1 MKQKESYVMGKIFE
15 DYFSEYQADM
25 VSICLEYVDSHA
37 DVIYIYCSYES
48 NTIYGDC
55 FFEITKKVVKKHQL
69 NDIKGKEEG
78 FEYDVSEE
86 RQRGLLDIISEDIE
100 KIYTL
105 CMKYGKDMPTE
116 MKLVYDVKKNS
127 LKADYCYENLWTD
140 SETKLG
146 LHICEEWFEE
156 VKKKEEG

>member
-1 MKQKESYVMGKIFE
+1 MKNDFE
-15 DYFSEYQADM
+15 EKFTEYQADM
-25 VSICLEYVDSHA
+25 VSICLEYVDWRA
-37 DVIYIYCSYES
+37 DAIYIYCSYES

-69 NDIKGKEEG
+69 NDIKGKEKG
-78 FEYDVSEE
+78 FEYDVSED

-116 MKLVYDVKKNS
+116 MNS
-127 LKADYCYENLWTD
+127 LKADYYYENLWTD

>member
-1 MKQKESYVMGKIFE
+1 MKIIFQNIKQIWYLYVLSMLIGV
-15 DYFSEYQADM
+15 QM
-25 VSICLEYVDSHA
+25 
-37 DVIYIYCSYES
+37 IYIYCSYES

-105 CMKYGKDMPTE
+105 CMEYGKDMPTE

-146 LHICEEWFEE
+146 LDICEEWFEE
-156 VKKKEEG
+156 VKKKEEERVYVA

>member
-1 MKQKESYVMGKIFE
+1 M
-15 DYFSEYQADM
+15 
-25 VSICLEYVDSHA
+25 
-37 DVIYIYCSYES
+37 
-48 NTIYGDC
+48 

-69 NDIKGKEEG
+69 NDIKGNEED

-86 RQRGLLDIISEDIE
+86 RQKALLNIILEDIK
-100 KIYTL
+100 KIHAL
-105 CMKYGKDMPTE
+105 CAEYRKDMPTE
-116 MKLVYDVKKNS
+116 MKLIYDVKKNS

-140 SETKLG
+140 SETKLA

>member
-1 MKQKESYVMGKIFE
+1 M
-15 DYFSEYQADM
+15 
-25 VSICLEYVDSHA
+25 
-37 DVIYIYCSYES
+37 
-48 NTIYGDC
+48 

-127 LKADYCYENLWTD
+127 LKAYYCYENLWTD

>member
-1 MKQKESYVMGKIFE
+1 MEQTFE
-15 DYFSEYQADM
+15 DYFTEHQADR
-25 VSICLEYVDSHA
+25 VSICLEYVDWHA

-55 FFEITKKVVKKHQL
+55 FFKIHRKILERHKL
-69 NDIKGKEEG
+69 NDVKSDEED

-86 RQRGLLDIISEDIE
+86 RQKALLNIILEDIK
-100 KIYTL
+100 KIHAL
-105 CMKYGKDMPTE
+105 CAEYRKDMPTE
-116 MKLVYDVKKNS
+116 MKLIYDVKKNS

-140 SETKLG
+140 SETKLA

>member
-1 MKQKESYVMGKIFE
+1 MKNVFE
-15 DYFSEYQADM
+15 EQFTEYQADM
-25 VSICLEYVDSHA
+25 VSICLEYVDWRA

-55 FFEITKKVVKKHQL
+55 FFKIHGKILEKHKL
-69 NDIKGKEEG
+69 NDVKSDEED

-100 KIYTL
+100 KIYAL
-105 CMKYGKDMPTE
+105 CIEYGKDMPTE
-116 MKLVYDVKKNS
+116 MKLIYDVKKNS

-146 LHICEEWFEE
+146 LHI
-156 VKKKEEG
+156 